1 MNNKI
6 HTSRSAVRYQTN
18 EPARIEVLGKHETI
32 FCRMSN
38 LSSTG
43 AFFEI
48 ISSNFIPKKGDPIR
62 ITITL
67 KQLNTSHVIKG
78 EIIWKKG
85 AGMGV
90 MFIK

>member
-6 HTSRSAVRYQTN
+6 HSSRAAVRYQTN
-18 EPARIEVLGKHETI
+18 EPARIEVYGKNETI

-38 LSSTG
+38 LSATG

-48 ISSNFIPKKGDPIR
+48 ISSNFVPKKGDR
-62 ITITL
+62 L
-67 KQLNTSHVIKG
+67 KISINLKKIKSTHIIKG
-78 EIIWKKG
+78 EVIWKKG
-85 AGMGV
+85 IGMGV